1 MPTVRSDRYK
11 LDVKEETIKKKY
23 EGKIFLNKI
32 TYSKTLWNKK
42 KYFNYV

>member
-11 LDVKEETIKKKY
+11 PDVKEETIKKKY
-23 EGKIFLNKI
+23 KGKKFLNKI
-32 TYSKTLWNKK
+32 TYSKTLRNNK